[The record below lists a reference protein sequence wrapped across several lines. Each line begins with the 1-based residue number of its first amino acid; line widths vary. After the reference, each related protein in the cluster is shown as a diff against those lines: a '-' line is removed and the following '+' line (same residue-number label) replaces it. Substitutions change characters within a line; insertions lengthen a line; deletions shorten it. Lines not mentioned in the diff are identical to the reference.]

1 MFGVIIHPPY
11 LKASLDVLFNA
22 LTNVQ
27 LQSLRPAA
35 ATRLALTLHQ
45 RHTACHGNSQPPYA
59 RTLSGCRAFSAG
71 VSGKSIPGQQSVA
84 ERWRTPSTG
93 CGRSTWQ
100 PDNDV
105 KGKMF
110 PEMEDVNVAVTY
122 VSEHLFYKSDDVTQR
137 WSSVWKS
144 VTGNTH
150 CKCSCSSTRPTC
162 SAAPPLNHISAVQP
176 PEKRRAETKRFI

>member
-22 LTNVQ
+22 LTDVQ

-71 VSGKSIPGQQSVA
+71 ASGKSIPGQQSVA

-144 VTGNTH
+144 VTGNTQIVNV
-150 CKCSCSSTRPTC
+150 P
-162 SAAPPLNHISAVQP
+162 AAARGPHVLLLHL
-176 PEKRRAETKRFI
+176 